1 MAISSFSHL
10 SWNLRVS
17 AEVEKPCTTPSVDA
31 RDWRVSLQMSN
42 SDVVLLP
49 ESFLGVAPS
58 APVQGSDA
66 RTDLSHKVFAPV
78 TVSSGDTSTAQG

>member
-1 MAISSFSHL
+1 
-10 SWNLRVS
+10 
-17 AEVEKPCTTPSVDA
+17 
-31 RDWRVSLQMSN
+31 MSN